1 MGQLLMVDNQK
12 GGVGIVPKAKGAVVS
27 QWANDSVTEANTPAA
42 ILAAVNYMKFGDIL
56 LLEAQETDPVSG
68 TYFWP
73 LEVGDA
79 NYAAIRLATALGIT
93 VIEAACN
100 GSFDL
105 DPYVNLDG
113 KHIFNRSYTA
123 EFRDSGAVVVGAGSS
138 VAPAA
143 RLWFSNFGSRVD
155 VFGWGEHVDTT
166 YTDDAGS
173 AHNLYTAEFSGTSS
187 ASPIVTGAAAAVQG
201 LAVAALGFPLAPLQ
215 VRRLL
220 AAGGTRSANPAAD
233 RIGVMPNLK
242 AIIDGNFVAL
252 TPDLFIRDFVGDP
265 GGTAVNTAVAVSASP
280 DIIVRQKPVASPQA
294 AFGAGS
300 GTEQNGALSEPVVA
314 GRDHSVYVRV
324 ANRGGST
331 AGLTTVEVFVAEAAT
346 LVTPGQWRSLGE
358 VSLPTVPPGS
368 LLTVAPA
375 LTLPAAAVPRPG
387 AYSLIA
393 VAKSAADPLPGLPAS
408 FPDWTRFVQANNNAA
423 WASVS
428 AVAPPPAAGAAP
440 TPDAVQRFPVKVA
453 GAADRPRRFALST
466 SGSLPAGS
474 DVRLDAPAALAR
486 ALGVVLRDS
495 PSPPAAPG
503 AAPRVSIPL
512 APVGRSDVGEGPL
525 PVGFAAA
532 CELQVRVPAG
542 AAAKGARY
550 EFALAQAW
558 EGKEVGRVT
567 FPIATAAATNGTVAA
582 VAAVA

>member
-42 ILAAVNYMKFGDIL
+42 ILAAVNHMKFGDIL

-265 GGTAVNTAVAVSASP
+265 GGTAVNTAV
-280 DIIVRQKPVASPQA
+280 
-294 AFGAGS
+294 
-300 GTEQNGALSEPVVA
+300 
-314 GRDHSVYVRV
+314 
-324 ANRGGST
+324 
-331 AGLTTVEVFVAEAAT
+331 
-346 LVTPGQWRSLGE
+346 
-358 VSLPTVPPGS
+358 
-368 LLTVAPA
+368 
-375 LTLPAAAVPRPG
+375 
-387 AYSLIA
+387 
-393 VAKSAADPLPGLPAS
+393 
-408 FPDWTRFVQANNNAA
+408 
-423 WASVS
+423 
-428 AVAPPPAAGAAP
+428 
-440 TPDAVQRFPVKVA
+440 
-453 GAADRPRRFALST
+453 
-466 SGSLPAGS
+466 
-474 DVRLDAPAALAR
+474 
-486 ALGVVLRDS
+486 
-495 PSPPAAPG
+495 PSPPARTSSSARNPSPTPRPPSAPA
-503 AAPRVSIPL
+503 AAPSRT
-512 APVGRSDVGEGPL
+512 APSPS
-525 PVGFAAA
+525 P
-532 CELQVRVPAG
+532 
-542 AAAKGARY
+542 
-550 EFALAQAW
+550 
-558 EGKEVGRVT
+558 
-567 FPIATAAATNGTVAA
+567 
-582 VAAVA
+582 